1 MTVSTLSYIDYTNDC
16 RGNRKALVYRNY
28 CWPNTTSAIVYMT
41 QAEPE
46 RSQVE
51 TVLGQKSHIR
61 EGFIKIKES
70 IILPMKVSND
80 RHCPSAPSQEDINTG
95 AFHDDL

>member
-1 MTVSTLSYIDYTNDC
+1 MTVSTLSYHIDYSNDS

-46 RSQVE
+46 KSQVE
-51 TVLGQKSHIR
+51 TVGTEKQYQRGVH
-61 EGFIKIKES
+61 
-70 IILPMKVSND
+70 
-80 RHCPSAPSQEDINTG
+80 
-95 AFHDDL
+95 